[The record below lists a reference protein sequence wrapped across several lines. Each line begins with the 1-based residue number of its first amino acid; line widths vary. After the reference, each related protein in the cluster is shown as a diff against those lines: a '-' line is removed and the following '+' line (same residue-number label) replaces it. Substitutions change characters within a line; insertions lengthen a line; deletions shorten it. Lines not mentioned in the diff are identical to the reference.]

1 MLTSIFGIWASEPPR
16 AWRTTEKAGPDRVKH
31 EYFREFQNRLRKR
44 DIRPELQ
51 DYKRIQNKLCYTR
64 IRKLEKVISPDF
76 TFDEIKCAVQELK
89 GGQCNDP
96 TGLIYEVFKNSGDGL
111 LLSILARLIPLK
123 AQKWSLKIGV
133 NFGSKHSKKKK
144 GSFTSLKIYRGI
156 FIVPIISIIFENFS
170 KTRLL
175 LY

>member
-1 MLTSIFGIWASEPPR
+1 MMRSLTDPAGNEI
-16 AWRTTEKAGPDRVKH
+16 TELLNIKH

-96 TGLIYEVFKNSGDGL
+96 TGLIHEGFKNSGDGL
-111 LLSILARLIPLK
+111 LLSILAMANSIKSSKMVPQNWSELWIKTLK
-123 AQKWSLKIGV
+123 KEKRI
-133 NFGSKHSKKKK
+133 
-144 GSFTSLKIYRGI
+144 IYK
-156 FIVPIISIIFENFS
+156 SEN
-170 KTRLL
+170 L
-175 LY
+175 